1 MADKFIYDEKT
12 SSLYSPEGRFLKA
25 VHCPRAK
32 HWNQLQVESADDRA
46 RGCADC
52 NSQVLNLDILEP
64 AEVIAELGDRWR
76 HVCVHATRSAGKV
89 VFLMDEEAP
98 PPVGTQGKEEGEHL
112 PVIHTVRG
120 VDALNRA
127 VGMGYWPDVRRLV
140 FEDETIRSQF
150 QVRQH
155 SGTGRVVDFGDRRG
169 GLFSHTGNEAD
180 WSAGEEVPGAW
191 GEAIPFNWY
200 YPDYVPGEP
209 IGAYLIPPDLPE
221 GAAVIVLDPLEDFVG
236 KVRGQGDSRRAED
249 VPGKVVQ
256 RRVVIDADSIVP
268 MEVIG

>member
-12 SSLYSPEGRFLKA
+12 SSLYSPEGRFLKV

-32 HWNQLQVESADDRA
+32 HWNQLQVETADDRA

-52 NSQVLNLDILEP
+52 DHQVLNLDILKP
-64 AEVIAELGDRWR
+64 AEVIAELAGHWGG
-76 HVCVHATRSAGKV
+76 VCVHATRSTGKV
-89 VFLMDEEAP
+89 VFLMDEDAP

-120 VDALNRA
+120 IEAINRA

-155 SGTGRVVDFGDRRG
+155 SGSGRVVDFGDRRG
-169 GLFSHTGNEAD
+169 GLFSHKGDEAD
-180 WSAGEEVPGAW
+180 WSVGEEVSGAW
-191 GEAIPFNWY
+191 GEEIPFNWY
-200 YPDYVPGEP
+200 YPDYIAGEP
-209 IGAYLIPPDLPE
+209 IGAYLIPPDLPD
-221 GAAVIVLDPLEDFVG
+221 GAAVIVLDPLEDIVG
-236 KVRGQGDSRRAED
+236 KRWSQGGLRRAGH

-268 MEVIG
+268 IEVIG